1 MKVAGNRAVNHDF
14 CDDDPR
20 VFATH
25 LLELHGY
32 EKAMETVTSY
42 IDASRNDVH
51 RKEWQHIAHELD
63 RLRNSTTSSD

>member
-1 MKVAGNRAVNHDF
+1 MKAASKISQLHDF

-32 EKAMETVTSY
+32 QKACETIQSY
-42 IDASRNDVH
+42 LNDLNNDAQRD
-51 RKEWQHIAHELD
+51 EWQQIAQELD
-63 RLRNSTTSSD
+63 ALVASD